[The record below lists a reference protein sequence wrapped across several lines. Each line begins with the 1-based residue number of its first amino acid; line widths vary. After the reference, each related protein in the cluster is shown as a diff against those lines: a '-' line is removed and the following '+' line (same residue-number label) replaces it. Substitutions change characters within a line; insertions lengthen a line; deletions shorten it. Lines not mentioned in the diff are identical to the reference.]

1 MLLYINLG
9 WYWLKYRQTAQQN
22 KKEILET
29 ELLTNT
35 MLWSIVRLQS
45 NGGKSVFSI
54 NATRSFECLFKKS
67 YCDTYSNVNRKQ
79 FQMD

>member
-9 WYWLKYRQTAQQN
+9 WCWLKYRQTAQQN
-22 KKEILET
+22 KKILET
-29 ELLTNT
+29 EPLTNT

-45 NGGKSVFSI
+45 NGGKRVFSI
-54 NATRSFECLFKKS
+54 KATRSFECLFKKS
-67 YCDTYSNVNRKQ
+67 YCDTYSNVNKNQ

>member
-9 WYWLKYRQTAQQN
+9 WCWLKYRQTAQQN

-29 ELLTNT
+29 AAHKH

-54 NATRSFECLFKKS
+54 NATRSFECLFRKS
-67 YCDTYSNVNRKQ
+67 YCDTYSNVNKKQ